1 MYFGNDIIAANG
13 AASAVA
19 EAPVSKCATCEIRE
33 LAICSAMPSDALG
46 ELHRIGKRRMLHK
59 GQALVWEGDEAPLI
73 VNVLSGMLKL
83 SSGARNGSEQILGLI
98 GPGGFA
104 GRPQGGRTGQTIAAL
119 IDTEICIFS
128 SDRFAQLADLHPELR
143 TSLLER
149 SLGELDRTRRWML
162 LLGRGSAAE
171 RVAALLIDFTGE
183 GAGPHLLPLSRGQMA
198 EFAGLT
204 IETVSRQLTR
214 LKAAGV
220 ISLPSRD
227 TFELL
232 DREALLTIAG
242 VFPEHGLH

>member
-1 MYFGNDIIAANG
+1 MYLGNDIAAG
-13 AASAVA
+13 SGEAAGVGNTAT
-19 EAPVSKCATCEIRE
+19 PKCTTCEIRD
-33 LAICSAMPSDALG
+33 LAVCSSMPTGSLG
-46 ELHRIGKRRMLHK
+46 ELHRIGKRRTLRK
-59 GQALVWEGDEAPLI
+59 GQALAWEGDEAPLI
-73 VNVLSGMLKL
+73 INVVSGMLKL
-83 SSGARNGSEQILGLI
+83 SSSARNGSEQILGLI

-104 GRPQGGRTGQTIAAL
+104 GRPQGGRTRQTIAAL
-119 IDTEICIFS
+119 VDSDVCIFP

-143 TSLLER
+143 ASLLER
-149 SLGELDRTRRWML
+149 SLEELDRARRWML

-171 RVAALLIDFTGE
+171 RVAALLIDFAGE

-214 LKAAGV
+214 LKMAGIV
-220 ISLPSRD
+220 SLPTRD

-242 VFPEHGLH
+242 IYPESGLH